1 MNHRLFVSSPEA
13 DPNERVT
20 FVQEHQLIEILQPA
34 FGFRPTAACLVVCR
48 HLGMPFLELANGHI
62 LYSSAEC
69 QHWVNALHEHP
80 KHSANNREVA

>member
-1 MNHRLFVSSPEA
+1 VNHCLFVPSPEA

-20 FVQEHQLIEILQPA
+20 FVQEHQLIESLQPA

-48 HLGMPFLELANGHI
+48 HLGMPFLELANGRI
-62 LYSSAEC
+62 LYSPTEC
-69 QHWVNALHEHP
+69 HHWVNALHAHS